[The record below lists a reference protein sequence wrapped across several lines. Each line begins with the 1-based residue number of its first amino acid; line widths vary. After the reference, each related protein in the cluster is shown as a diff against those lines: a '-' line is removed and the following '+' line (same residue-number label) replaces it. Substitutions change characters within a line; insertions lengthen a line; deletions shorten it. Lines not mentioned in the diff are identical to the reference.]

1 MFFVHNKK
9 KVQYTRTVAT
19 SIEMIYSS
27 SGCISKVCA
36 TVHPYSAK
44 VSTHKTEIERCG
56 FKTYYSVITSADGV
70 GARGE

>member
-1 MFFVHNKK
+1 
-9 KVQYTRTVAT
+9 
-19 SIEMIYSS
+19 MIYSS

-56 FKTYYSVITSADGV
+56 LKTYYSVITSADGV